1 MKESIKASVENEQLT
16 AGAKRLLV
24 DAGSNDRGVAMA
36 AQAKMADGVTEALRN
51 PVEAEIREGIMD
63 GDIVS
68 DIFVTEDFSD
78 SGDMRIPLDLLT
90 PGTEKEHVAYVMP
103 EIGRAHV

>member
-36 AQAKMADGVTEALRN
+36 AQAKIADGVTEALRN

-68 DIFVTEDFSD
+68 DIYRKRVINRSASALGTASQRQAASFAPVPDM
-78 SGDMRIPLDLLT
+78 SGKAT
-90 PGTEKEHVAYVMP
+90 SSE
-103 EIGRAHV
+103 